1 MGAVAGPN
9 IIVLMLTAME
19 HDLQSR
25 INTKM
30 DTQTLMSMQSIFFG
44 NAKAT
49 LYQQLQSVNPNGT
62 NGQQSNPQYTSIM
75 AQIQQI
81 EAKEK
86 ILQSMEKT
94 LDMEMK
100 QLETQL
106 KITQQRKE
114 AAQKQLDK
122 NIQDSFSYGQGGR

>member
-9 IIVLMLTAME
+9 IIVMMLTAME

-30 DTQTLMSMQSIFFG
+30 DTQMLMSMQSIFIG
-44 NAKAT
+44 NAKAQ
-49 LYQQLQSVNPNGT
+49 LYQQYSNIDTSTEQGKALWSKLQIELGK
-62 NGQQSNPQYTSIM
+62 
-75 AQIQQI
+75 I

-86 ILQSMEKT
+86 QMQSLEKT
-94 LDMEMK
+94 LDMQMK

-114 AAQKQLDK
+114 AAQKMLDK
-122 NIQDSFSYGQGGR
+122 NVQDAFSYGHGR